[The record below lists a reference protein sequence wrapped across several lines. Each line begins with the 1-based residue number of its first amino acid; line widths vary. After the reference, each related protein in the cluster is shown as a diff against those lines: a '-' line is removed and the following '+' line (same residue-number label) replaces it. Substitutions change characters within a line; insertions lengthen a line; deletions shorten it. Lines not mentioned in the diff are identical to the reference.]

1 MNHNYQF
8 HDLSQCL
15 FTIKTIKNE
24 DLPSHALSKADAL
37 CSLIQNSLPKDNVIS
52 LVVSS
57 VRTLS
62 EVDVHFIRFETAKSL
77 SLRKG
82 CSTEFA

>member
-1 MNHNYQF
+1 MPYLRLTHYVVQY
-8 HDLSQCL
+8 
-15 FTIKTIKNE
+15 K
-24 DLPSHALSKADAL
+24 
-37 CSLIQNSLPKDNVIS
+37 SLNFSVECNSLPKEDVIS